1 MSDSRTIE
9 HMLDRLAEAVSELE
23 IPVDSTALRTAI
35 ALCDRLT
42 AKITAAVG
50 EFDAAGLWDVD
61 CAPSMK
67 SWLRDEGMPSA
78 DAHRTVLY
86 GKRMRQLPVTSLLW
100 QAGELSNGQA
110 RAIFENVIDRHVGKF
125 QDVEADLV
133 PSLVG
138 LSVKDTLQVMGEWRA
153 RADAVDDDPPPDP
166 ERLLHISAT
175 MDDRHIVN
183 GVLDG
188 AGGDVVT
195 TAIAVAASSDLSVPL
210 GRRQADALVLIARFF
225 LDHNRL
231 AVAPR
236 QRPHVS
242 LLINAED
249 LGSFA
254 EGQGFAVNPDT
265 GRRYDAA
272 TVSRYLCDCAVS
284 PVLAERVG
292 GAVSR
297 VLDLGR
303 AQRTA
308 SVAQRNALGVRDRGC
323 RFEGCDAPPGWCEAH
338 HIEPWEQGG
347 RTDLDN
353 LALLCSQHHDLVH
366 RKGIDLKLLADAT
379 LRATY
384 RDGRTWTTH
393 PPGTLTP
400 LRDVA

>member
-1 MSDSRTIE
+1 MFVELGSAISG
-9 HMLDRLAEAVSELE
+9 LE
-23 IPVDSTALRTAI
+23 IPVDSKALRTAI
-35 ALCDRLT
+35 ALADRLT
-42 AKITAAVG
+42 AKVTAAVG

-67 SWLRDEGMPSA
+67 AWLRDEGFPSP

-86 GKRMRQLPVTSLLW
+86 GKRMRQLPTVSRLW
-100 QAGELSNGQA
+100 QSGELSNGQA
-110 RAIFENVIDRHVGKF
+110 RAIFENVIDRHVGMF
-125 QDVEADLV
+125 QDVEAEFV
-133 PSLVG
+133 PTLVG

-166 ERLLHISAT
+166 ERLLHISPT
-175 MDDRHIVN
+175 MDGRHVVN
-183 GVLDG
+183 GVLDE
-188 AGGDVVT
+188 AGGDVVA
-195 TAIAVAASSDLSVPL
+195 TAIAVATSCDLSVPL
-210 GRRQADALVLIARFF
+210 GRRQADALVVVAQFF
-225 LDHNRL
+225 LDHNRS

-242 LLINAED
+242 LMLNAED
-249 LGSFA
+249 LAGFA
-254 EGQGFAVNPDT
+254 EGRGFAINPDS

-308 SVAQRNALGVRDRGC
+308 SVAQRNALAVRDRGC
-323 RFEGCDAPPGWCEAH
+323 RFEGCEAPPGWCEAH
-338 HIEPWEQGG
+338 HIEPWELGG

-366 RKGIDLKLLADAT
+366 RKGIDLKLLGDAS

-393 PPGTLTP
+393 PPGALLPRT
-400 LRDVA
+400 DAA